1 MIPSY
6 PYPKAFRRGNIFRMR
21 RALQKKEIRIVFLG
35 GTNLYANIDYD
46 SFYEMI
52 KKELIEK
59 DDSYSFDNNEKP
71 FVEMDYERGI
81 PVRIYNEITKSLT
94 HLFKEKIGVLLEQ
107 NPNFELLN
115 LEYAGMSSLGGM
127 FYLEQ
132 VLNWKPDIVFLDFSM
147 GRSQ

>member
-59 DDSYSFDNNEKP
+59 DDSYSFDSNEKP

-81 PVRIYNEITKSLT
+81 PVRIYNEITKSLA
-94 HLFKEKIGVLLEQ
+94 HLFKEKIGASCIIKNIE
-107 NPNFELLN
+107 NPKKE
-115 LEYAGMSSLGGM
+115 G
-127 FYLEQ
+127 
-132 VLNWKPDIVFLDFSM
+132 
-147 GRSQ
+147 